1 MKLID
6 VLLGLKDYKVQ
17 LTKLSASGNDFIIF
31 HTFIKKDR
39 SQLAKKLCDR
49 FEGIGADG
57 LIVLVPHDSY
67 DFEWEFYNSDGSVAS
82 MCGNGSRA
90 AAYYAFLNN
99 LSPKKMKFLT
109 LAGVI
114 EAEVFENEVESMLT
128 PFKILS
134 SEFEELGFK
143 WSFYDTGVPHLVS
156 FVDDLSKFDLNI
168 CTTMRQKYDANVNF
182 AKIEDEKLFVRTF
195 ERGVE
200 GETKACG
207 TGMASCFLDMVLK
220 QQIDKIDVFPK
231 SSEKLSLS
239 FKNER
244 LFLRGE
250 VRKIFDTIYYGGDI

>member
-1 MKLID
+1 M
-6 VLLGLKDYKVQ
+6 Q
-17 LTKLSASGNDFIIF
+17 LTKLSANGNDFIVF

-39 SQLAKKLCDR
+39 KELAKKLCDR

-57 LIVLVPHDSY
+57 LIVLVPHESY

-99 LSPKKMKFLT
+99 LADKKMKFLT

-114 EAEVFENEVESMLT
+114 EAEIFENEVESMLT
-128 PFKILS
+128 PFKKLS
-134 SEFEELGFK
+134 NDFEEFGFK

-156 FVDDLSKFDLNI
+156 FVDDLSKFDKSI
-168 CTTMRQKYDANVNF
+168 CAIMRQKYNANVNF
-182 AKIEDEKLFVRTF
+182 AKHEDKKLFVRTF

-200 GETKACG
+200 DETKACG
-207 TGMASCFLDMVLK
+207 TGMAACFLDMVLK
-220 QQIDKIDVFPK
+220 HENIDKKEVFPK
-231 SSEKLSLS
+231 SDERLTLS

-250 VRKIFDTIYYGGDI
+250 VRKIFDTIYYGGDA